1 MEIERVMTDTL
12 LPFEDYLTCAKPA
25 KRLKHGHDEKLTTTG
40 NPRIKRK
47 EPSTLLHFMS

>member
-1 MEIERVMTDTL
+1 MTDML
-12 LPFEDYLTCAKPA
+12 LTFEDYLISAKPA
-25 KRLKHGHDEKLTTTG
+25 KRSKHGHDEKLTTMG